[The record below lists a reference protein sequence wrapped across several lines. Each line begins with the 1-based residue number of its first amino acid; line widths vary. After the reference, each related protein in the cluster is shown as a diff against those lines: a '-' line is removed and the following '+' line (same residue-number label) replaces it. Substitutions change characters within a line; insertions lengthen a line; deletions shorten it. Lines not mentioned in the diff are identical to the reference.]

1 MADEATPPGGGYSA
15 DKLDQLLSLLRKR
28 ELDAQGAA
36 EAAVK
41 GAAGGG
47 AMAGLPGALI
57 GAGLSVATPFVTKAL
72 GGLFGVSDAEE
83 EERRALE
90 RAKAPFKAVAEGG
103 TTQGQAGLAYARGR
117 ALQDLQ
123 AQTNRGTAQQ
133 QAGLQRAAMQ
143 QGADVQAQY
152 AAQLSELRSRE
163 QERARAAL
171 GYMEQLSAERAA
183 KEAQRG
189 RQALSQGIAGAIVP
203 LAQQLLTPSAKTGLT
218 PEEIADYNAKNTK
231 GTAANAGYSVG
242 GTTGDLGA
250 AFAKRAAE
258 LADPY
263 AGMESAT
270 LTGNELTG
278 GGMAGGGVAGGQFG
292 FDLAGERAPNAA
304 NIASA
309 GRRRSPNIAAV
320 QTPMSDQSMSQPD
333 VAPQIRSLAP
343 TMVAGGAAGGMLD
356 QELPQADIAPQ
367 IRTLAPQM
375 VNGGAA
381 GGFEEPDAASLQF
394 SELQRQ
400 RRGKGGFVS
409 NALSG
414 IRRMK
419 RVPNGGG
426 LGL

>member
-1 MADEATPPGGGYSA
+1 MADEATPPGGGYSSSQM
-15 DKLDQLLSLLRKR
+15 DELLRLLRKR

-36 EAAVK
+36 EAAAK

-47 AMAGLPGALI
+47 MVGGLPGALI

-72 GGLFGVSDAEE
+72 GGLFGVSDAEA
-83 EERRALE
+83 EERQALE

-231 GTAANAGYSVG
+231 GTAAAA
-242 GTTGDLGA
+242 GDLGA
-250 AFAKRAAE
+250 AFARRTAE
-258 LADPY
+258 LAEANPY

-292 FDLAGERAPNAA
+292 FDLASERAPNAA
-304 NIASA
+304 NIAST
-309 GRRRSPNIAAV
+309 GRRRSPNIAAM
-320 QTPMSDQSMSQPD
+320 QTPMSDQAMSQPD